1 MKLRIACLGI
11 VLIAAPAMAAE
22 DGDRL
27 CFSKAETRER
37 IKAERL
43 AEPFAVVRSTAG
55 AVRGEAL
62 DARLCRSNGTLV
74 YEISV
79 LDRNGRVIRSTV
91 DAATGRPQS
100 TPH

>member
-1 MKLRIACLGI
+1 MKLRIAFLGAGL
-11 VLIAAPAMAAE
+11 VVSAAAAQ

-55 AVRGEAL
+55 AVHGDAL

-79 LDRNGRVIRSTV
+79 LDRNGRVIRTTV

-100 TPH
+100 KPQ